1 MDRSSILTFPEKT
14 TTPKMFLMSRAKK
27 ADKGQAVQSY
37 HSITHLGLVG
47 RREMLRIRARVK
59 VKLLEVIAQV
69 KDFLP

>member
-1 MDRSSILTFPEKT
+1 MS
-14 TTPKMFLMSRAKK
+14 LMSRAKK
-27 ADKGQAVQSY
+27 ADEGEAVQSY

-59 VKLLEVIAQV
+59 VKLLEVIGQV